1 MDILD
6 DSEQDSD
13 DLYSNSIEAT
23 EESENEATSDKS
35 LPFDPK
41 SIKITVETI
50 TVYGVAQRLKR
61 KQIDL
66 YPKFQRKAN
75 LWDNVRKS
83 RLIESLLLR
92 FPLPAFYFDIQ
103 GEYNWLVVDGLQ
115 RLSTLNHFLIDAE
128 PLKLEGLEF
137 LKDLEGKTF
146 KQLDTTLRQRILDT
160 NLTTFQIQK
169 GTPKGVKY
177 NLFKRINTG
186 GLGLTPMEIRHAL
199 NQAGNATYF
208 FETLGNENS
217 FFSNFVKNNK
227 IQISRME
234 DRELAL
240 RYVAYSIQNSDLYGG
255 GLGKFLDQ
263 TMEKLDTFE
272 KEACQVLIH
281 NLERSVNCYG
291 SIFGNTRFGRGVTRR
306 ARTSSAL
313 FETWTSELAKLTD
326 LEQNKLLRKKDNVI
340 DSYKQLLG
348 EPTFQKAIV
357 SHTSNKSA
365 VETRFSAIRK
375 LIQHHLKND

>member
-1 MDILD
+1 
-6 DSEQDSD
+6 
-13 DLYSNSIEAT
+13 
-23 EESENEATSDKS
+23 
-35 LPFDPK
+35 
-41 SIKITVETI
+41 
-50 TVYGVAQRLKR
+50 
-61 KQIDL
+61 
-66 YPKFQRKAN
+66 
-75 LWDNVRKS
+75 
-83 RLIESLLLR
+83 
-92 FPLPAFYFDIQ
+92 
-103 GEYNWLVVDGLQ
+103 
-115 RLSTLNHFLIDAE
+115 
-128 PLKLEGLEF
+128 
-137 LKDLEGKTF
+137 
-146 KQLDTTLRQRILDT
+146 
-160 NLTTFQIQK
+160 
-169 GTPKGVKY
+169 
-177 NLFKRINTG
+177 
-186 GLGLTPMEIRHAL
+186 
-199 NQAGNATYF
+199 
-208 FETLGNENS
+208 
-217 FFSNFVKNNK
+217 NK